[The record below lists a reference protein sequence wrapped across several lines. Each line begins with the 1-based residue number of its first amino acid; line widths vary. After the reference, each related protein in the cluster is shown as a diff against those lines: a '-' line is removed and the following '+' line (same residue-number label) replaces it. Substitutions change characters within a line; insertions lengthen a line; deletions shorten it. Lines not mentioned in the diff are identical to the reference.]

1 MGILENLGN
10 VIRNPGNRPVQ
21 DAGAG
26 AETGTAGKT
35 GADTS
40 GKHPGYS
47 RIALWVRKKY
57 GAQLRT
63 GAAEG
68 TAGVAQLAGEA
79 TAGLSEKTKKGF
91 LEYLRR
97 QNYEQL
103 LK

>member
-1 MGILENLGN
+1 MGILEDLGK
-10 VIRNPGNRPVQ
+10 VISSIGDRPVQ
-21 DAGAG
+21 DAEAG
-26 AETGTAGKT
+26 TNSGSAVKS
-35 GADTS
+35 GADTG

-57 GAQLRT
+57 GAKLQT

-68 TAGVAQLAGEA
+68 TAGVAQLVDEA